1 MKCAVT
7 VVKKNLVGLAS
18 TLELLYALVRTSLFL
33 TLQSLKTYLSTFK
46 KTSIYCFSGC
56 SGVHRS
62 LGVHYSKVRSLTLDQ
77 WEPEILKV
85 MAELGNAIVN
95 RAYQANV
102 DPDFIRASPN
112 CSSPIRENWIK
123 AKYVERK
130 FVKQLPVSPSD
141 YRSSRPTLGKK
152 WTVRRLRRRPQSR
165 DSRGSRHTRFISP
178 SDKLGMKCDL

>member
-1 MKCAVT
+1 M
-7 VVKKNLVGLAS
+7 
-18 TLELLYALVRTSLFL
+18 
-33 TLQSLKTYLSTFK
+33 
-46 KTSIYCFSGC
+46 
-56 SGVHRS
+56 
-62 LGVHYSKVRSLTLDQ
+62 HYSKVRSLTLDQ

-102 DPDFIRASPN
+102 DPNFIRATPN
-112 CSSPIRENWIK
+112 CSSAVRENWIK

-141 YRSSRPTLGKK
+141 QRSSRPTLGKK

-165 DSRGSRHTRFISP
+165 DSRVARQTQVFSP
-178 SDKLGMKCDL
+178 SVEPGM